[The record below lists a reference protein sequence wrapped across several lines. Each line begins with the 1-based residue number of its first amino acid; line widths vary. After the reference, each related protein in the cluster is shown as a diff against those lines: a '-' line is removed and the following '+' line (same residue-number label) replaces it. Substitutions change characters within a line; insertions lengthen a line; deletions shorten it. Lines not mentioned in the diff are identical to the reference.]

1 MELYPYQK
9 EYLAGMPKNI
19 IMTAEVGT
27 GKTIMALEHYE
38 RHNEANPLIIVA
50 PATKVRTGDWERELK
65 AYVTLLPIRYTI
77 ISYEMFTKRW
87 RDLVNNETTII
98 ADECHMACNATT
110 KRGKAMIQATALCK
124 QWIFLSATPL
134 PNGWRSAETYAIV
147 TGLSRNKTA
156 FVQRFERIDRR
167 RGFPLLL
174 GYNEESVLNDWWD
187 KISRPLRRT
196 GDLKL
201 PSENIPVYAQMP
213 SRTHTTYRRALKERL
228 YRSSPTDDDEFLDN
242 PSKLFARLRQIPTLA
257 RIESLENI
265 LNDTDEHTVV
275 FYNYNI
281 EREAILELLA
291 AKFKERKIYE
301 QSGHAS
307 NLPPRDRWD
316 KLKPSV
322 TLVQYQSGS
331 AAIELTY
338 ASITVY
344 LSPCTSYANYEQ
356 SKGRTR
362 RNGQR
367 KTTLFY
373 HIAVKDTLDP
383 HIWGLLKKKQ
393 SFSEHMFSE
402 YIANITT

>member
-1 MELYPYQK
+1 
-9 EYLAGMPKNI
+9 
-19 IMTAEVGT
+19 
-27 GKTIMALEHYE
+27 
-38 RHNEANPLIIVA
+38 
-50 PATKVRTGDWERELK
+50 
-65 AYVTLLPIRYTI
+65 
-77 ISYEMFTKRW
+77 
-87 RDLVNNETTII
+87 
-98 ADECHMACNATT
+98 
-110 KRGKAMIQATALCK
+110 
-124 QWIFLSATPL
+124 
-134 PNGWRSAETYAIV
+134 
-147 TGLSRNKTA
+147 
-156 FVQRFERIDRR
+156 
-167 RGFPLLL
+167 
-174 GYNEESVLNDWWD
+174 
-187 KISRPLRRT
+187 
-196 GDLKL
+196 LKL

-275 FYNYNI
+275 FYNYNV

-291 AKFKERKIYE
+291 AKFKEREVYE

-316 KLKPSV
+316 KLKPSI